1 MTKIGSL
8 LAALTLALP
17 ACGSVA
23 GRGDEADRPP
33 SNRDTEGASSEQA
46 AMIERDAAIYAA
58 VIRQLV
64 TKDHTFGSG
73 PSPFDHVYVLDG
85 VIADAGSPR
94 MPAYQE
100 VGRPFR
106 PILKRSILARLAD
119 LPKIEFVRGS
129 RRVVIDEDDCPRVR
143 GEGVLLSLGPISGSE
158 RRVTV
163 ANSLFFACLG
173 GQWLTYVLEPAAGDW
188 RVVGTKGPVAVS

>member
-8 LAALTLALP
+8 LALALALS
-17 ACGSVA
+17 ACGSVSE
-23 GRGDEADRPP
+23 RGGEADRSP
-33 SNRDTEGASSEQA
+33 SSHGSEARSTEQPAL
-46 AMIERDAAIYAA
+46 IERNAAIYAA

-85 VIADAGSPR
+85 VAADAGTPR

-100 VGRPFR
+100 LGRPF
-106 PILKRSILARLAD
+106 PPSLKRSILDRLTD
-119 LPKIEFVRGS
+119 LPEIEFVADPKTII
-129 RRVVIDEDDCPRVR
+129 VDEADCPRV
-143 GEGVLLSLGPISGSE
+143 EGNGMLLSLGPISGSE

-173 GQWLTYVLEPAAGDW
+173 GQWLTYVIEPAANDW
-188 RVVGTKGPVAVS
+188 RVVGTKGPVAIS